1 MKRSSGPR
9 PCPKCKGRGQIVV
22 KKISCEK
29 CAGLGQTKLVLG
41 SSDASSNSECDSCGG
56 RGYKLIKEE
65 CPLCHGKKQIETCYI
80 CNQLITEEVRGTG
93 DLCKMCEE
101 EATVLKLRYPYDQK
115 LIERGMVFIGR
126 INNFSKFGTF
136 ISISPS
142 TNVLI
147 RPQDEEMIKTKE
159 MGIGDEV
166 IVKIVN
172 SPEIGKYQGIP
183 LEIANYKIKS
193 TRRQIPLTRIK
204 DSYRLREGSDI
215 AVKGEVTHEHVNFD
229 FPSYEISD
237 ETGTIKASSL
247 SKEGRRVIKDM
258 KKGEVITIFGKAVR
272 HRGETQIEILDLE
285 SVTEEEEKEV
295 KEKIAKAID
304 KKAQIKTEGLLIETE
319 KLEKLK
325 EVIKKAAIEIR
336 KAVIKGHP
344 ISIRHHADP
353 DGVCGSLA
361 LYVAI
366 RKYMKKVGIGSQT
379 VNHRVRRLPTVTP
392 YIELSDAIR
401 DIDASMQNRSRFG
414 EKLPQMVYVDLG
426 SSQEN
431 IKAMEML
438 NHFDIKPVVIDHHPL
453 DEKIKELASVVVN
466 PYLDSEEYSVTS
478 GMLSVEIARMIAPET
493 VDNYLYLAP
502 VSGLTDNVKGEELEK
517 YLELTKEKL
526 GLTKEELENI
536 GLAIDLTNYSLRYSS
551 GDELLSEMIGIKR
564 STNENKELVML
575 IAEEAKK
582 TKDEAIKLALK
593 NIKKEEY
600 EEKNILIIELDTEK
614 QTQRYAYPSSGT
626 IVGGVHEKHVTEN
639 KEKGV
644 ATFGKGSGL
653 IIFRSEKIKLNFKE
667 MVEKLKER
675 KPEAGITGGGHE
687 LVGSFRYLIG
697 HEEEVIAEL
706 KKIILEYELE

>member
-1 MKRSSGPR
+1 MKRSSNPR
-9 PCPKCKGRGQIVV
+9 PCPKCKGRGVIIKNKQ
-22 KKISCEK
+22 SCDK

-41 SSDASSNSECDSCGG
+41 SGSSGSNSECEACGG
-56 RGYKLIKEE
+56 RGYILIKEE
-65 CPLCHGKKQIETCYI
+65 CPLCLGKKQIETCFF
-80 CNQLITEEVRGTG
+80 CNQLITDENRGTG

-115 LIERGMVFIGR
+115 LIDRGMVFVGR

-147 RPQDEEMIKTKE
+147 RPQDEEMIKAKE
-159 MGIGDEV
+159 MGVGDEV
-166 IVKIVN
+166 IVKIIN

-183 LEIANYKIKS
+183 IEITNYKVKS
-193 TRRQIPLTRIK
+193 IRRNIPLTRIK

-247 SKEGRRVIKDM
+247 SKEGRRVIKDL
-258 KKGEVITIFGKAVR
+258 KKGEVVTIFGKAVR
-272 HRGETQIEILDLE
+272 HRGETQIEILDLD
-285 SVTEEEEKEV
+285 TITGKQEEEV
-295 KEKIAKAID
+295 KEKISQAID
-304 KKAQIKTEGLLIETE
+304 EKAKIKTEDLLIKTE

-325 EVIKKAAIEIR
+325 EEITKAAFEIR
-336 KAVIKGHP
+336 KAVIRGHP

-366 RKYMKKVGIGSQT
+366 RQYMKNVGIGSQT

-414 EKLPQMVYVDLG
+414 EKLPMMVYVDLG

-438 NHFDIKPVVIDHHPL
+438 NHFDIKPVVVDHHPL
-453 DEKIKELASVVVN
+453 VEKIKELTAVVVN
-466 PYLDSEEYSVTS
+466 PYLGTEEYSITS
-478 GMLSVEIARMIAPET
+478 GMLSVEIARMIAPKT
-493 VDNYLYLAP
+493 VEKYLYLAP
-502 VSGLTDNVKGEELEK
+502 VSGITDHVKGEELEK
-517 YLELTKEKL
+517 YLELTKEKI
-526 GLTKEELENI
+526 GLTKDELVNI

-551 GDELLSEMIGIKR
+551 GDELLSEMVGIKGLTTE
-564 STNENKELVML
+564 SKELVML
-575 IAEEAKK
+575 VAEEAKRNK
-582 TKDEAIKLALK
+582 EKAIKLALE
-593 NIKKEEY
+593 NIQKEEF
-600 EEKNILIIELDTEK
+600 EEKNIIIIELDTEK
-614 QTQRYAYPSSGT
+614 HTQRYAYPSSGT
-626 IVGGVHEKHVTEN
+626 IVGGVHDKHVTEN
-639 KEKGV
+639 EEKGV
-644 ATFGKGSGL
+644 VTIGKGSGL
-653 IIFRSEKIKLNFKE
+653 IIFRSKKIKLVFRE
-667 MVEKLKER
+667 MIEKLKEI

-687 LVGSFRYLIG
+687 QVGSFRYLIG
-697 HEEEVIAEL
+697 HEKEVIAEL
-706 KKIILEYELE
+706 KKLILEYDLE